1 MEDRKIRVAITHGDT
16 NGVGYELIFKT
27 FAEPEMLELCTPI
40 IYGSPKVAAY
50 HRKAL
55 DLQAN
60 FSIVNSAEEVRDGR
74 INLLTAV
81 EEEVKAELGM
91 PTPESGD
98 AALKALDTAM
108 TDYREGLFDVLV
120 TAPVN
125 RDNMK
130 VNGFPFSGHTRYI
143 EASVGEG
150 QKALTVYVN
159 DHLRLAFATAGMP
172 LKSVAQALNK
182 DDLVGKVK
190 LLYKTV
196 RRDFNISNPRIAVLA
211 LNPASAGKAA
221 VEEERV
227 IAPAIEELAKSGVE
241 AFGPYAADEF
251 FGNGDFEHFDAV
263 LAMYY
268 DQAMPAFKSLSVEH
282 ENVFTAG
289 LPLIRTA
296 ACEGVDYEL
305 TGRGVTDE
313 SSFRHAVY
321 LAIDTFRYR
330 ENYDLPLG
338 DPLKKL
344 YHERRDESEKVRF
357 AIPKKHS
364 GQPFQPRRA
373 EGQPKLEVPKKE

>member
-81 EEEVKAELGM
+81 EEEVKVELGM

-98 AALKALDTAM
+98 AALKALDKAM

-143 EASVGEG
+143 EASVGFCHG
-150 QKALTVYVN
+150 
-159 DHLRLAFATAGMP
+159 R
-172 LKSVAQALNK
+172 
-182 DDLVGKVK
+182 
-190 LLYKTV
+190 
-196 RRDFNISNPRIAVLA
+196 
-211 LNPASAGKAA
+211 
-221 VEEERV
+221 
-227 IAPAIEELAKSGVE
+227 
-241 AFGPYAADEF
+241 YAAQECSS
-251 FGNGDFEHFDAV
+251 GT
-263 LAMYY
+263 
-268 DQAMPAFKSLSVEH
+268 QQRRS
-282 ENVFTAG
+282 
-289 LPLIRTA
+289 
-296 ACEGVDYEL
+296 
-305 TGRGVTDE
+305 RG
-313 SSFRHAVY
+313 
-321 LAIDTFRYR
+321 
-330 ENYDLPLG
+330 
-338 DPLKKL
+338 
-344 YHERRDESEKVRF
+344 
-357 AIPKKHS
+357 
-364 GQPFQPRRA
+364 
-373 EGQPKLEVPKKE
+373 

>member
-81 EEEVKAELGM
+81 EEEVKVELGM

-98 AALKALDTAM
+98 AALKALDKAM

-182 DDLVGKVK
+182 DDLVGKAK

-221 VEEERV
+221 DEEERV

-241 AFGPYAADEF
+241 A
-251 FGNGDFEHFDAV
+251 
-263 LAMYY
+263 
-268 DQAMPAFKSLSVEH
+268 
-282 ENVFTAG
+282 
-289 LPLIRTA
+289 
-296 ACEGVDYEL
+296 
-305 TGRGVTDE
+305 
-313 SSFRHAVY
+313 
-321 LAIDTFRYR
+321 
-330 ENYDLPLG
+330 
-338 DPLKKL
+338 
-344 YHERRDESEKVRF
+344 
-357 AIPKKHS
+357 
-364 GQPFQPRRA
+364 
-373 EGQPKLEVPKKE
+373 

>member
-1 MEDRKIRVAITHGDT
+1 
-16 NGVGYELIFKT
+16 
-27 FAEPEMLELCTPI
+27 
-40 IYGSPKVAAY
+40 
-50 HRKAL
+50 
-55 DLQAN
+55 
-60 FSIVNSAEEVRDGR
+60 
-74 INLLTAV
+74 
-81 EEEVKAELGM
+81 
-91 PTPESGD
+91 
-98 AALKALDTAM
+98 
-108 TDYREGLFDVLV
+108 
-120 TAPVN
+120 
-125 RDNMK
+125 MK

-182 DDLVGKVK
+182 DDIVGKAK

-221 VEEERV
+221 DEEEQV

-305 TGRGVTDE
+305 TGRGVIDE

-321 LAIDTFRYR
+321 LAIDTFRY
-330 ENYDLPLG
+330 LSLI
-338 DPLKKL
+338 
-344 YHERRDESEKVRF
+344 H
-357 AIPKKHS
+357 I
-364 GQPFQPRRA
+364 
-373 EGQPKLEVPKKE
+373 